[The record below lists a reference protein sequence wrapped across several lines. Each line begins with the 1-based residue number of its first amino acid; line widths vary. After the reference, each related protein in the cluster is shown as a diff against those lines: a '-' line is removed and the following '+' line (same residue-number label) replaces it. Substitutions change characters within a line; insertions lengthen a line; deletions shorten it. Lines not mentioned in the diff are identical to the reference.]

1 MHKQPSDIDKM
12 LPQGEMLR
20 GFLEQSYITKG
31 NLFDVLRM
39 RGVFTYGNDKSETIP
54 VLTSSLLSPDE
65 FDYLREQQNT
75 KEDNPKIVTQ
85 HIEWSG
91 KKPIVECLPDNFEL
105 NKVLNLEF
113 SNYSVSGSPDF
124 VPVNGNPDH
133 VILEFR
139 VERNDKA
146 KNWANNTNVFPGSL
160 ELRKVEDK
168 EQVRMVMT
176 YTAAETKAVANE
188 ASKSVVNHFKSEG
201 HVSEGSKIEKI
212 LFSSFSN
219 PNRIEYFWS
228 LTKNTTSPILSFI
241 GIVDLSFSPDKANT
255 LPQGIE
261 WMSQKIDDLI
271 LKGES
276 LQDTFFVKDKKYH
289 DHILLYGV
297 ESRFEFN
304 LSGLNGECVVV
315 IGFPE
320 YEKSKKEESELEL
333 NVKSIVFQG
342 SPKGIDRNEIKKSL
356 MREIESQKIKYFDQ
370 FKSKQDAA

>member
-1 MHKQPSDIDKM
+1 MHKQPSDIDKI

-39 RGVFTYGNDKSETIP
+39 RGVFTYGKDKSETVPI
-54 VLTSSLLSPDE
+54 LTSSLLSPDE

-85 HIEWSG
+85 HIAWSDG
-91 KKPIVECLPDNFEL
+91 KPVVECLPNNFEL
-105 NKVLNLEF
+105 NKVLDLEF
-113 SNYSVSGSPDF
+113 SNYSVAGSPDF
-124 VPVNGNPDH
+124 VPVNGDPNH
-133 VILEFR
+133 VILEFK

-160 ELRKVEDK
+160 ELRKIKDK
-168 EQVRMVMT
+168 DQIRMVMT
-176 YTAAETKAVANE
+176 YTAAETKTVANE
-188 ASKSVVNHFKSEG
+188 ASKSIISHFKSNG
-201 HVSEGSKIEKI
+201 HVPEGSKVEKI

-219 PNRIEYFWS
+219 PSRIEYFWS
-228 LTKNTTSPILSFI
+228 LTKNTTSPFLSFMS
-241 GIVDLSFSPDKANT
+241 IVDLSFSPDNTST

-261 WMSQKIDDLI
+261 WMSQKIKDLI

-289 DHILLYGV
+289 DYILMYGV
-297 ESRFEFN
+297 ECRFEFN
-304 LSGLNGECVVV
+304 LSGLVGECVVV

-320 YEKSKKEESELEL
+320 YEKSKKEESELEV
-333 NVKSIVFQG
+333 NVKSIIFQG
-342 SPKGIDRNEIKKSL
+342 SPKGVDRNEIKKSL
-356 MREIESQKIKYFDQ
+356 MREIELQKIKYFDQ
-370 FKSKQDAA
+370 FRVQTNVA